1 MVIKTV
7 FFDLNDTLYV
17 IPKFARAQS
26 QKPMYQLVKGIS
38 YDAAHTLFQ
47 QTCWRSDF

>member
-17 IPKFARAQS
+17 IPKFAKAQS
-26 QKPMYQLVKGIS
+26 QKPVYQMVKGIS
-38 YDAAHTLFQ
+38 YDTAKTLFQ
-47 QTCWRSDF
+47 QTGWRSNF